1 MRGVGRVLRA
11 FWTFPGSRP
20 VSFAFAVFGRIGAT
34 RGWALRCFVESALR
48 PRELF
53 GYEVAARSG
62 GDRRAALLNG
72 GDGRYALAV
81 EYLVA
86 NAILSQ
92 DEAAP

>member
-1 MRGVGRVLRA
+1 MRGVGRVIRA
-11 FWTFPGSRP
+11 FWTFPDSRP
-20 VSFAFAVFGRIGAT
+20 VSVAFAVFGSIRST
-34 RGWALRCFVESALR
+34 RGWALRCFVESALT

-53 GYEVAARSG
+53 GYEVAARSDG
-62 GDRRAALLNG
+62 ARRAVLLNV

-86 NAILSQ
+86 NAILPQ